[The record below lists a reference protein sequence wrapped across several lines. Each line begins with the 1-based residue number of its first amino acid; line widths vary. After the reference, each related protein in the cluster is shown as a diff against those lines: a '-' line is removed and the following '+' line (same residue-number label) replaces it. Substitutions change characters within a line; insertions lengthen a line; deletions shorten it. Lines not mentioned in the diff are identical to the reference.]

1 MNCSIDKNKLSN
13 ALSCEKDLRKK
24 CLTKVGNNNLKMQGS
39 NGADISAV
47 RLLAWYVKRSAISVL
62 VCNKEK
68 EKRTKKEKE
77 ITPSKKVA
85 VCRLTRGFKRKKESS
100 KER

>member
-1 MNCSIDKNKLSN
+1 
-13 ALSCEKDLRKK
+13 
-24 CLTKVGNNNLKMQGS
+24 MQGS
-39 NGADISAV
+39 NGADINAV
-47 RLLAWYVKRSAISVL
+47 RWGAWHVKRSVLLVL

-85 VCRLTRGFKRKKESS
+85 VCRLPRVFKRKKE
-100 KER
+100 KCQKKDRK

>member
-1 MNCSIDKNKLSN
+1 
-13 ALSCEKDLRKK
+13 
-24 CLTKVGNNNLKMQGS
+24 MQGL

-47 RLLAWYVKRSAISVL
+47 RWGVWYVKQSELSVL
-62 VCNKEK
+62 VCSKEK

-85 VCRLTRGFKRKKESS
+85 ICRLPEFLKERKKSFKRKTENNLVIQQFKYL
-100 KER
+100 KLLVY

>member
-1 MNCSIDKNKLSN
+1 
-13 ALSCEKDLRKK
+13 
-24 CLTKVGNNNLKMQGS
+24 MQGL
-39 NGADISAV
+39 NGADINAIRWGV
-47 RLLAWYVKRSAISVL
+47 WYVKRSAMSIL

-85 VCRLTRGFKRKKESS
+85 VCRLPEFLKDRKKSP

>member
-1 MNCSIDKNKLSN
+1 
-13 ALSCEKDLRKK
+13 
-24 CLTKVGNNNLKMQGS
+24 MQGL
-39 NGADISAV
+39 NGADINAIRWGV
-47 RLLAWYVKRSAISVL
+47 WYVKQSALSIL

-85 VCRLTRGFKRKKESS
+85 VCRLTEFLKDRKKSSKRKIENNLVIQ
-100 KER
+100 